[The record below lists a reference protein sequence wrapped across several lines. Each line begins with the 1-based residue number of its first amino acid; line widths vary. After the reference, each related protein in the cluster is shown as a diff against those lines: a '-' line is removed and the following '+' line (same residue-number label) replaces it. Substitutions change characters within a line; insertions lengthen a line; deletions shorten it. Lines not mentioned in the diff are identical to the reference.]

1 MISLPYR
8 ILNYFQK
15 ETFVKEH
22 QIFADNLMREK
33 KKYEKNLPRAN
44 YNKQISIRK
53 VFKFIDKLSDKER
66 MKLFTISN
74 KWLVEILIQ
83 LFSLYENNNK
93 ITFEL
98 GYEME
103 KLIKKKNEY
112 WDFFKYSEDPF
123 SYRDYFKISNLEEKG
138 IGSILHKKEPDILK
152 YIKIVK
158 SYDMIIFDK
167 DILFD
172 SKKLWDLFLN
182 ISNTDCFCDW
192 ISPTENEDKI
202 KNFNLPEW
210 ISKLNSLTFFQI
222 IFLFFEQHILLNYE
236 YYIYTNKIYESHNK
250 SKLEELYDEINLV
263 NQLSNEVQFIE
274 KIFSE
279 NIIREQANKLNYNNN
294 EFITNLFNELKNSIE
309 FGDDEKEK
317 IIIII
322 KRLSFLDLHE
332 VANGLEPICESYRQ
346 YILNFIKDKI
356 FEELLKEKK
365 PSKKGKK
372 HKKNKKTKIEIK
384 DGLKENEEENKDN

>member
-1 MISLPYR
+1 M
-8 ILNYFQK
+8 
-15 ETFVKEH
+15 
-22 QIFADNLMREK
+22 
-33 KKYEKNLPRAN
+33 
-44 YNKQISIRK
+44 
-53 VFKFIDKLSDKER
+53 
-66 MKLFTISN
+66 
-74 KWLVEILIQ
+74 
-83 LFSLYENNNK
+83 
-93 ITFEL
+93 
-98 GYEME
+98 
-103 KLIKKKNEY
+103 
-112 WDFFKYSEDPF
+112 
-123 SYRDYFKISNLEEKG
+123 
-138 IGSILHKKEPDILK
+138 K

-172 SKKLWDLFLN
+172 SKKLLDLFLN

-192 ISPTENEDKI
+192 ISPTENKDKI

-222 IFLFFEQHILLNYE
+222 IILFFEQHVLLNYE
-236 YYIYTNKIYESHNK
+236 YYIYTNKIYESHSK

-322 KRLSFLDLHE
+322 KRLSFLNLHE
-332 VANGLEPICESYRQ
+332 VANGIEPICESYRQ

-356 FEELLKEKK
+356 FEELLKEEK

-372 HKKNKKTKIEIK
+372 HKKNKKAKIEIK

>member
-1 MISLPYR
+1 MIKIYFSIQKNYWIYSL
-8 ILNYFQK
+8 IFQIQIA
-15 ETFVKEH
+15 FVIGYHLQK
-22 QIFADNLMREK
+22 IK
-33 KKYEKNLPRAN
+33 T
-44 YNKQISIRK
+44 
-53 VFKFIDKLSDKER
+53 KLK
-66 MKLFTISN
+66 
-74 KWLVEILIQ
+74 ILIYQ
-83 LFSLYENNNK
+83 NGF
-93 ITFEL
+93 
-98 GYEME
+98 
-103 KLIKKKNEY
+103 
-112 WDFFKYSEDPF
+112 P
-123 SYRDYFKISNLEEKG
+123 NL
-138 IGSILHKKEPDILK
+138 
-152 YIKIVK
+152 
-158 SYDMIIFDK
+158 
-167 DILFD
+167 
-172 SKKLWDLFLN
+172 N
-182 ISNTDCFCDW
+182 
-192 ISPTENEDKI
+192 
-202 KNFNLPEW
+202 
-210 ISKLNSLTFFQI
+210 
-222 IFLFFEQHILLNYE
+222 
-236 YYIYTNKIYESHNK
+236 IYTNKIYESHSK

-356 FEELLKEKK
+356 FEELLKEEK

-372 HKKNKKTKIEIK
+372 HKKNKKAKIEIK